1 MSNKE
6 LLVKLLSVE
15 AQIDLSKFKDLKFD
29 EVEWKKIIRAGYR
42 ITQAF
47 DNYSPNLDKFLE
59 FEQIDDE
66 NNEDQ

>member
-6 LLVKLLSVE
+6 LLIKLVSVE
-15 AQIDLSKFKDLKFD
+15 SEIDLGKFKDLKFD

-47 DNYSPNLDKFLE
+47 DHSCTNLDKFLDYE
-59 FEQIDDE
+59 EE
-66 NNEDQ
+66 EEVEE